1 MQKFSLFLIATILPL
16 LSFSQSLFEQFENMD
31 KVSSVVVN
39 KNMINLLTS
48 FGMNESDQETK
59 DFLELAKGLISLKVF
74 ITEDEKAS
82 AKINSAVSK
91 YLKSSKLEELMRLK
105 DRDVN
110 VKFYVMEGKKDNHSS
125 TTHNTN
131 VKELLMFVSGIEN
144 VKEAK
149 INNRQIETVLLT
161 LTGEIDLDK
170 ISALTS
176 KMNLPKQLNNASK
189 SK

>member
-1 MQKFSLFLIATILPL
+1 
-16 LSFSQSLFEQFENMD
+16 
-31 KVSSVVVN
+31 
-39 KNMINLLTS
+39 
-48 FGMNESDQETK
+48 
-59 DFLELAKGLISLKVF
+59 
-74 ITEDEKAS
+74 
-82 AKINSAVSK
+82 
-91 YLKSSKLEELMRLK
+91 
-105 DRDVN
+105 
-110 VKFYVMEGKKDNHSS
+110 MEGKKDNHSS

-149 INNRQIETVLLT
+149 INKRQIETVLLT
-161 LTGEIDLDK
+161 LTGDIDLDK